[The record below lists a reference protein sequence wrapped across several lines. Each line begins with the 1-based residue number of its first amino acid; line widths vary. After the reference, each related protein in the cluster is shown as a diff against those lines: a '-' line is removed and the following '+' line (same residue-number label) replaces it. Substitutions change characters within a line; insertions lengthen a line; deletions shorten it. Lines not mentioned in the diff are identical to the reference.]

1 MFRWMCLCSQGVIEA
16 HSLLHVPLD
25 VTVQEREE
33 QETTAHFVIVGSR
46 GFSLVS
52 KIQLHFVAEIVVM
65 LNAKSVMTFLS

>member
-1 MFRWMCLCSQGVIEA
+1 VS
-16 HSLLHVPLD
+16 
-25 VTVQEREE
+25 VQEREE